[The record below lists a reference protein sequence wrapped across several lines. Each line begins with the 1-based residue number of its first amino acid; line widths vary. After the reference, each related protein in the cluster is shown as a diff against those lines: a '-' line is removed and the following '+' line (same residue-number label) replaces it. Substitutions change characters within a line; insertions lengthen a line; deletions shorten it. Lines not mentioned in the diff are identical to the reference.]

1 VNSCYHGFGDASE
14 WSEYILQ
21 DLICPLTIYEEKLI
35 IFSMT
40 PEIDTIIE
48 AALKEDMPD
57 GDVTSES
64 LVPSESV
71 SKAIFLA
78 KEDGILAGIDV
89 AARVFWKIDP
99 HVAFAKNV
107 EDGSSIRAGDTL
119 ARIEGPSV
127 SLLKGERTALN
138 FLQRMC
144 GIATLTQRFVQGL
157 EGSQTQILD
166 TRKTTPSLRSLEKYA
181 VKMGGGTNHRL
192 SLSDMVLIKD
202 NHLKIVGN
210 ISKAVKKARDKV
222 GPDMKIEVETTTLE
236 EVKEAVCSGADMI
249 LLDNMSPE
257 RMREAVEW
265 VNGRIPIEA
274 SGNVKLSTLK
284 EVASSGVD
292 FISVGSLTHSY
303 QSLDISME
311 FL

>member
-1 VNSCYHGFGDASE
+1 
-14 WSEYILQ
+14 
-21 DLICPLTIYEEKLI
+21 
-35 IFSMT
+35 MT
-40 PEIDTIIE
+40 LEIDTIIE

-64 LVPSESV
+64 LVPPESV
-71 SKAIFLA
+71 SKAILLV

-99 HVAFAKNV
+99 HVVFDKNV

-119 ARIEGPSV
+119 ARIEGPSI

-138 FLQRMC
+138 FLQRMS
-144 GIATLTQRFVQGL
+144 GIATLTQKFVKSL
-157 EGSQTQILD
+157 ERSQTQILD

-192 SLSDMVLIKD
+192 NLSDMVLIKD

-210 ISKAVKKARDKV
+210 ISEAVKRARDSV
-222 GPDMKIEVETTTLE
+222 GPDLKIEIETTTLE
-236 EVKEAVCSGADMI
+236 EVKEAVRSGADMI
-249 LLDNMSPE
+249 MLDNMSPK
-257 RMREAVEW
+257 RMREVVEW
-265 VNGRIPIEA
+265 VDGKVPLEA
-274 SGNVKLSTLK
+274 SGNVKLSTIK
-284 EVASSGVD
+284 EIASSGVD
-292 FISVGSLTHSY
+292 FISVGGLTHSY